1 MFSKILNCNI
11 SAEAGASIDIEDAQ
25 DVANEVGHNLIKVNS
40 KLKILGSRAQS
51 QGRESTQK
59 EWEYLTN
66 IRADF
71 AALHQTLLKR
81 ISSNK
86 RTEKNLR
93 VQQEQENK
101 TFADYFKDV
110 VRSEANR
117 VDYQRWILQAE
128 IRYNANQSQLTSAI

>member
-1 MFSKILNCNI
+1 MFSKILNRNI
-11 SAEAGASIDIEDAQ
+11 SAESGVTIDIDDAQ
-25 DVANEVGHNLIKVNS
+25 DVANEVGHNLTKVNAR
-40 KLKILGSRAQS
+40 LKILGSRARS

-66 IRADF
+66 IRADL

-81 ISSNK
+81 ISSANK
-86 RTEKNLR
+86 TEKNLR
-93 VQQEQENK
+93 AQQEQESR

-110 VRSEANR
+110 VRSEASC

-128 IRYNANQSQLTSAI
+128 IRYNANQPRLTSAI